1 MTATGAA
8 PGLDLRRL
16 EQATLLLHFDA
27 RWRPRLIE
35 GGVLG
40 LSPAEKALLARTDG
54 RAFRADGERAA
65 RAVGVI
71 VAELPVAVAVAGLP
85 RLFSFFADDAFLDV
99 IAGGVPL
106 VVGAAR
112 FLDNVPARV
121 EGAVAVAR
129 RRRRAPCAAVAVAP
143 HVAAAVVPDDAVAR
157 WAAARD
163 RLGADPAA
171 ALAAGQR
178 LEWRGD
184 GEDVAGVL
192 VCGDPQAPSVARC
205 ALGLARLLQRFVDGG
220 TLESFR
226 AEARALGCDD
236 DAEADAL
243 RDDLR
248 ADGLLV

>member
-1 MTATGAA
+1 LTAAGA
-8 PGLDLRRL
+8 GLDLRRL

-27 RWRPRLIE
+27 RWGPRLLD
-35 GGVLG
+35 GAVLG
-40 LSPAEKALLARTDG
+40 LSPAEKALLARTDP
-54 RAFRADGERAA
+54 RAFRADSERAA
-65 RAVGVI
+65 RAVGVV

-85 RLFSFFADDAFLDV
+85 RLFSFFADDAFVDV
-99 IAGGVPL
+99 VAGAVPL

-143 HVAAAVVPDDAVAR
+143 HVAAAVVPDDAVDR
-157 WAAARD
+157 WAAARA
-163 RLGADPAA
+163 RLGDDPAA

-184 GEDVAGVL
+184 SDDVAGVL
-192 VCGDPQAPSVARC
+192 VCGDPQAPSVGRC
-205 ALGLARLLQRFVDGG
+205 ASPLARLLLRFADGG
-220 TLESFR
+220 TLEEFR

-236 DAEADAL
+236 DAEADGL

-248 ADGLLV
+248 ADGLLA